1 VLFDVNRLAAKSVLK
16 VYDPRALDTRVMGD
30 ATLPFGVVLVTNEND
45 DSPAVVGRRQP
56 PHSAEVSAVEPLGL
70 AWPAEVL
77 SLSHVAL
84 PFPPDDPLYGRRP
97 PDNEDLLFLGDMAIR
112 GERGMLL
119 LSPEWL
125 LRLRHN
131 PFYPYLESAIFDW
144 IERAGNEE
152 SHSQE

>member
-1 VLFDVNRLAAKSVLK
+1 
-16 VYDPRALDTRVMGD
+16 
-30 ATLPFGVVLVTNEND
+30 VVLVTNEND

-112 GERGMLL
+112 GERGMLIVSQDSL
-119 LSPEWL
+119 TRIAS
-125 LRLRHN
+125 N
-131 PFYPYLESAIFDW
+131 PFFPYLLARVE
-144 IERAGNEE
+144 EGAGGEPPPE
-152 SHSQE
+152 AAQAADQRRGAPVGATVMGSTR